1 METTEDTVK
10 RANFKSFA
18 ESTREDWQLIVSQRE
33 PLLSALPGRVTQQL
47 ELLRDD
53 FGGFPVDRL
62 EHSLQ
67 TATRAERD
75 GRDDEYVM
83 CALILILA
91 TYLHPITIL
100 I

>member
-1 METTEDTVK
+1 MEIKEDTVK

-18 ESTREDWQLIVSQRE
+18 ESTREDWELIVSQRE
-33 PLLSALPGRVTQQL
+33 PLISALPGRVIQQL

-67 TATRAERD
+67 TCLLYTSPSPRD
-75 GRDDEYVM
+75 AHESRM
-83 CALILILA
+83 PSSA
-91 TYLHPITIL
+91 
-100 I
+100 